1 MTTQTETAKEK
12 QAPDFYL
19 FESGAMGQKSGRFA
33 GTVYA
38 HKKGKGFTVLRFSL

>member
-12 QAPDFYL
+12 QPPDFYL
-19 FESGAMGQKSGRFA
+19 FESAAMGEKSGKFA

-38 HKKGKGFTVLRFSL
+38 HIK